1 MEKTVAAQDNS
12 QNDGLPGT
20 LNVLLHG
27 AFAFVED
34 KKRKHLIA
42 AIPKLKEHA
51 YRAGSWLAET
61 ELLSGSYELKGVT
74 ASNVLKYERKQN
86 LLLYFQPRQLSAKP
100 VPYATLRFPYPNK
113 ITSLRVV
120 DTRRE
125 YFTHDEDL
133 VENPQHM
140 ATLQVLTYDID
151 DENGLALKADNG
163 DGHYWEPSFTR
174 DYINRRDYINLHVFS
189 SEEHYYKPSNA
200 REDFNQCVALLG
212 AKLRLQTR
220 FLPAS
225 EIPDDPQKKVLP
237 PGVAPQETEDLA
249 LRTLRLARLGR
260 LIVEN
265 GDTNL
270 AWKGIDALDGDPQ
283 ACSGLGGCLRTL
295 RP

>member
-1 MEKTVAAQDNS
+1 VAVQMNS
-12 QNDGLPGT
+12 PNHGSGT

-27 AFAFVED
+27 AFAFVQD
-34 KKRKHLIA
+34 KKTKHIVA

-61 ELLSGSYELKGVT
+61 ELRSGSYELKGVT
-74 ASNVLKYERKQN
+74 ASNVLKFERKKN
-86 LLLYFQPRQLSAKP
+86 LLVNFEARQLSTKP
-100 VPYATLRFPYPNK
+100 VPYATLRFPYPK
-113 ITSLRVV
+113 QITSLREV

-125 YFTHDEDL
+125 FFTHNEDL

-151 DENGLALKADNG
+151 DENRLALKADIG
-163 DGHYWEPSFTR
+163 DGHYWEPAFIG
-174 DYINRRDYINLHVFS
+174 DHINLHIFS

-200 REDFNQCVALLG
+200 QEDFNQCVALLG

-225 EIPDDPQKKVLP
+225 QILEEDVP

-260 LIVEN
+260 LVVQN

-283 ACSGLGGCLRTL
+283 ACAGLGGCLKRH
-295 RP
+295 